1 MDTYNEGRCL
11 LKGLRENKNEVYQ
24 RDVGVLT
31 KYREDFYKITLH
43 KYLRRA
49 GYEAADGEPEK
60 CKKNTAGNTSKLDES
75 LSRTKA
81 TIFELAMC
89 NEWEWFVTLTIDPK
103 QFDRED
109 LNQYKKKLSVWIKN
123 YNRLHGTKIKYLLIP
138 ELHNDRKSWHM
149 HGLVMEL
156 PETHLTEFEDNET
169 LPLTILIEIKRGNK
183 VYDWPAYRKAFGYIT
198 ITKIRNAESV
208 SKYISKYIT
217 KDLIKTKIEL
227 NNHLYYCSKGLKR
240 AKKLYQGQLTKDFDE
255 DFGNEYVKIKT
266 LRSFGEAIHY
276 FVDE

>member
-1 MDTYNEGRCL
+1 M
-11 LKGLRENKNEVYQ
+11 
-24 RDVGVLT
+24 
-31 KYREDFYKITLH
+31 
-43 KYLRRA
+43 RRA
-49 GYEAADGEPEK
+49 GYEAVDGEPEK
-60 CKKNTAGNTSKLDES
+60 GKKNSAGNTDKLDES
-75 LSRTKA
+75 LSRTRA

-89 NEWEWFVTLTIDPK
+89 NEWEYFLTLTLNPE
-103 QFDRED
+103 QHDRHD
-109 LNQYKKKLSVWIKN
+109 LNDYKKKLSVWIKN

-156 PETHLTEFEDNET
+156 PETHLTEFKATET
-169 LPLTILIEIKRGNK
+169 LPVAILIEIAKGNK

-208 SKYISKYIT
+208 SKYITKYIT

-240 AKKLYQGQLTKDFDE
+240 AEKLHQGKITRDFDE

-266 LRSFGEAIHY
+266 LRSFDDAMLY
-276 FVDE
+276 FTDEPITEEDYEHEHRNRTYP

>member
-1 MDTYNEGRCL
+1 M
-11 LKGLRENKNEVYQ
+11 
-24 RDVGVLT
+24 
-31 KYREDFYKITLH
+31 
-43 KYLRRA
+43 RRA
-49 GYEAADGEPEK
+49 GYEAVDGEPENG
-60 CKKNTAGNTSKLDES
+60 KKNTARNTDKLDES
-75 LSRTKA
+75 LSRTRA

-109 LNQYKKKLSVWIKN
+109 LNKYKKKLSVWIKN

-138 ELHNDRKSWHM
+138 ELHSDGKSWHM

-156 PETHLTEFEDNET
+156 PETHLTEFEDDET

-198 ITKIRNAESV
+198 ITKIRDAESV
-208 SKYISKYIT
+208 SKYITKYIT
-217 KDLIKTKIEL
+217 KDLGKSKIEL
-227 NNHLYYCSKGLKR
+227 NNHLYYCSQGLKR
-240 AKKLYQGQLTKDFDE
+240 AEKLYQGKITRVFDE

-266 LRSFGEAIHY
+266 LRSFDDAMLY
-276 FVDE
+276 FTDEPITEEDYEYNYRDGAHPLEDYADNPGSC

>member
-1 MDTYNEGRCL
+1 M
-11 LKGLRENKNEVYQ
+11 LK
-24 RDVGVLT
+24 
-31 KYREDFYKITLH
+31 KYRDDFYKITLH
-43 KYLRRA
+43 RFLRRA
-49 GYEAADGEPEK
+49 GYEAVDGEPERG
-60 CKKNTAGNTSKLDES
+60 KKNTTGNTDKLDES
-75 LSRTKA
+75 LSRTRA
-81 TIFELAMC
+81 TVFELAIC

-109 LNQYKKKLSVWIKN
+109 LNKYKKKLSVWIKN
-123 YNRLHGTKIKYLLIP
+123 YNRLHRTKIKYLLIP
-138 ELHNDRKSWHM
+138 ELHIDGKSWHM

-156 PETHLTEFEDNET
+156 PETHLAEFEDNET

-198 ITKIRNAESV
+198 ITKIRDAESV
-208 SKYISKYIT
+208 SKYITKYIT
-217 KDLIKTKIEL
+217 KDMIKTKIEL

-266 LRSFGEAIHY
+266 LHSFDEAIHY